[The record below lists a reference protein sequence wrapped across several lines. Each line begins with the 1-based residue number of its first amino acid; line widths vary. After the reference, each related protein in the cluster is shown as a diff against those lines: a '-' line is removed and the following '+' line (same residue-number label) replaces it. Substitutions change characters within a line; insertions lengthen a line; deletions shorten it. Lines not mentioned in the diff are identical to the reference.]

1 MSRVQVKLTIA
12 MDRDNP
18 KVFLNG
24 AYCFADDTFKRCLG
38 FVTPLIFVYV
48 GPPQKMVYKRW
59 LNYAQWNL
67 KLEDWRTGQFFGDF
81 SMMLSDYPKIMVL

>member
-24 AYCFADDTFKRCLG
+24 AYCFTDDTFKKRPG
-38 FVTPLIFVYV
+38 FVGPL
-48 GPPQKMVYKRW
+48 QKMVYKRW
-59 LNYAQWNL
+59 LN
-67 KLEDWRTGQFFGDF
+67 
-81 SMMLSDYPKIMVL
+81 